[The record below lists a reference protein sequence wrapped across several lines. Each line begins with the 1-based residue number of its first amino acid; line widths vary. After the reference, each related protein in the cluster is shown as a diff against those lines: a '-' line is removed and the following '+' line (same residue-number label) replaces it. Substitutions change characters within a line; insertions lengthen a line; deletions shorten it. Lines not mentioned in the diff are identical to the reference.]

1 MLPCEGLSLIRM
13 TTILCPLSGLPN
25 VVLEKEI
32 GCDWLIANYQ
42 QQLGIDVS
50 RYFASLESIQIY
62 KCLDTGYRFYYPFNV
77 DGDGAF
83 YEALQKFDWYYMD
96 WKWEHQITSE
106 MIKPTD
112 KVLEI
117 GCARGGF
124 LNRLKEMGMESTGL
138 ELNRSAAEAARARG
152 LNVLDQSIQDHAREN
167 PQKYDMVCSFQVVEH
182 IADIR
187 SFMQASLE
195 ALKSGG
201 TLVVS
206 VPNNESLV
214 ITQYPHNVS
223 NMPPHHMGL
232 WNMESLIRLQNI
244 YNMELVNVFL
254 EPLQPYH
261 RGFADDLIMKERAER
276 LSRKFGSAGRF
287 YHKYTKGLISLT
299 TSKLSD
305 YMVGHTIL
313 AQYVKKS

>member
-1 MLPCEGLSLIRM
+1 MSI
-13 TTILCPLSGLPN
+13 TSPLTDSSN
-25 VVLEKEI
+25 VAFEKESR
-32 GCDWLIANYQ
+32 CDWLIANYQ
-42 QQLGIDVS
+42 QQLGVDVS
-50 RYFASLESIQIY
+50 KYFSGLETIQIY
-62 KCLDTGYRFYYPFNV
+62 KCLDTGYRFYYPFNI

-106 MIKPTD
+106 TIKPTD

-124 LNRLKEMGMESTGL
+124 LNRLKEMGADGVGL

-152 LNVLDQSIQDHAREN
+152 LNVFDQSIQDHAREN
-167 PQKYDMVCSFQVVEH
+167 PQKYDVVCSFQVVEH
-182 IADIR
+182 IAAIKP
-187 SFMQASLE
+187 FMQSSLD
-195 ALKSGG
+195 ALKAGG

-206 VPNNESLV
+206 VPNNDSLV
-214 ITQYPHNVS
+214 IAPYQNYVS

-232 WNMESLIRLQNI
+232 WNMKSLINLPKVFDIELANI
-244 YNMELVNVFL
+244 VL

-261 RGFADDLIMKERAER
+261 RGFADDLVMKERAER
-276 LSRKFGSAGRF
+276 LSLKFGFAGRL

-305 YMVGHTIL
+305 YIVGHTIL